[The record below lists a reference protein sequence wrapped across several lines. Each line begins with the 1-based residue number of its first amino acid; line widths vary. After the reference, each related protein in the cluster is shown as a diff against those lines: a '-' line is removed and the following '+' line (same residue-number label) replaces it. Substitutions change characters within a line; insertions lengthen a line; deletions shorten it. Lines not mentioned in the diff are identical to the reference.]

1 MERRV
6 GAQQSTGQRFLP
18 EVEGLRA
25 VAAVLVAV
33 YHVFLG
39 RVSGGVDVFFVI
51 AGFLITTSLL
61 AQATGDEGVRAGR
74 YLGRLMVRLLP
85 VAVLV
90 LAFVI
95 VGIFLWM
102 PATRHGSMLAEVAAS
117 ALYVE
122 NWALAAKA
130 VDYAAREEIKSPV
143 QHFWAMAVQGQ
154 FYVIWLLLAGVIGLA
169 AGPQRFRR
177 LFGAALCLLFA
188 ASLAWSVLLTA
199 SNQPLA
205 YFHTGVRV
213 WEFAAG
219 GLLALAIGPLRARLE
234 RAGHA
239 GSVFCGIAG
248 WGGLT
253 LVVSCGLVLSVS
265 RQFPG
270 VAALWP
276 VAGALLVV
284 VAAGRCGRFG
294 VGRLLASRP
303 FVFVGGV
310 AYALYLWHWPVL
322 TFVRSASPSGEIDL
336 PAGVLILAVS
346 FVLAVVTT
354 RIVEQP
360 IRLRLAATPHPWR
373 AVAGGAAVLLLV
385 ASVSATLDRL
395 TGGAQAEAATPNMPA
410 FDDDALAVEPED
422 LEGAPAI
429 DARTA
434 AGVGAQG
441 TTPPGAGTTTPGAGT
456 PGPPDSAPMPGGSA
470 TPAAAATPE
479 KPLVG
484 ITEGRSEGPFA
495 PSALK
500 AGRDMAALNLEGC
513 QQKIDRPDLVICKR
527 GAAGGQKTAMLIG
540 GSHAAHWY
548 PALNAIAKRRDWR
561 LVTGVKAG
569 CRITLSREFSEGDE
583 AQSCKAWLDE
593 LLHYIERNPPDFV
606 ITTGTATNPRDEW
619 VPEGYTDTW
628 RTLGAR
634 GIPVIAIR
642 DTPRAPFDRVDC
654 LALHETKPWECDIAR
669 EPTLDREN
677 PMLLLED
684 LPSNVIPVDVNPW
697 LCSADAC
704 PAVVGHVTVYRDA
717 HHLTATFARTLAPML
732 AAQIPKDPQ
741 SAITAVGQ

>member
-1 MERRV
+1 VVTSQLAGHRYV
-6 GAQQSTGQRFLP
+6 P
-18 EVEGLRA
+18 EIEGLRA

-51 AGFLITTSLL
+51 AGFLITTSLV
-61 AQATGDEGVRAGR
+61 AQATGDDGVRAGR
-74 YLGRLMVRLLP
+74 YLGRLVVRLLP
-85 VAVLV
+85 VALLV

-95 VGIFLWM
+95 VGVFLWM

-130 VDYAAREEIKSPV
+130 VDYAAREAVKSPV

-169 AGPQRFRR
+169 AGRRRFRR
-177 LFGAALCLLFA
+177 LFGAALILLFA
-188 ASLAWSVLLTA
+188 ASLAWSALLTA

-219 GLLALAIGPLRARLE
+219 GLLALAIGPIRARLD
-234 RAGHA
+234 RAGQA
-239 GSVFCGIAG
+239 GTLFCGIAG
-248 WGGLT
+248 WAGLA

-265 RQFPG
+265 SQFPG

-284 VAAGRCGRFG
+284 IAAGRCGRFG

-322 TFVRSASPSGEIDL
+322 TFVRSARPSGEIDL
-336 PAGVLILAVS
+336 PAGVFVLVVSFILAVVS
-346 FVLAVVTT
+346 T
-354 RIVEQP
+354 RLVEQP
-360 IRLRLAATPHPWR
+360 VRLRLAATPHPWR
-373 AVAGGAAVLLLV
+373 AVAGGAAALLLV
-385 ASVSATLDRL
+385 ASVSVTLDRL
-395 TGGAQAEAATPNMPA
+395 RADGPANAATAGVPV
-410 FDDDALAVEPED
+410 FDDEALAVEPED
-422 LEGAPAI
+422 LEGVPGIGAG
-429 DARTA
+429 A
-434 AGVGAQG
+434 AFSGGAQG
-441 TTPPGAGTTTPGAGT
+441 TIPPGAGAPSPGAGASTNGGPGSSGSPGT
-456 PGPPDSAPMPGGSA
+456 PAGSAAPA
-470 TPAAAATPE
+470 TPAPGIMQARSKGPFVPA
-479 KPLVG
+479 PLV
-484 ITEGRSEGPFA
+484 A
-495 PSALK
+495 A
-500 AGRDMAALNLEGC
+500 RDVAALNREGC
-513 QQKIDRPDLVICKR
+513 QQKIDQPDLVICER
-527 GAAGGQKTAMLIG
+527 GAVGGHKTAMLIG

-569 CRITLSREFSEGDE
+569 CRITLSREFSEDGE

-593 LLHYIERNPPDFV
+593 LLRYMDRNPPDFV
-606 ITTGTATNPRDEW
+606 ITTGTATNPRKEW
-619 VPEGYTDTW
+619 VPEGYLDIWRMLDTK
-628 RTLGAR
+628 

-654 LALHETKPWECDIAR
+654 LALHETEPWQCDIAR

-677 PMLLLED
+677 PMLLDD
-684 LPSNVIPVDVNPW
+684 LPSNVIPVDVNAW
-697 LCSADAC
+697 LCSTDVC
-704 PAVVGHVTVYRDA
+704 PAVLGHVTVYRDA
-717 HHLTATFARTLAPML
+717 HHLTATYARTLAPML

-741 SAITAVGQ
+741 SVFAATGQ

>member
-1 MERRV
+1 MVASQLAGHRYM
-6 GAQQSTGQRFLP
+6 P

-51 AGFLITTSLL
+51 AGFLITTSLV
-61 AQATGDEGVRAGR
+61 AQATGDDGVRAGR

-85 VAVLV
+85 VALLV

-95 VGIFLWM
+95 AGIFLWM

-154 FYVIWLLLAGVIGLA
+154 FYLIWLLLAGLIGLA
-169 AGPQRFRR
+169 AGPRRFRR

-199 SNQPLA
+199 DNQPLA

-219 GLLALAIGPLRARLE
+219 GLLALAIGPIRARLD
-234 RAGHA
+234 RAGQA
-239 GSVFCGIAG
+239 GSALCGIAG
-248 WGGLT
+248 WTGLA

-284 VAAGRCGRFG
+284 IASGRCGQFG

-322 TFVRSASPSGEIDL
+322 TFVRSANPSGEVGL
-336 PAGVLILAVS
+336 RAGVLVLAVS

-360 IRLRLAATPHPWR
+360 IRLRLAVTPHPWR
-373 AVAGGAAVLLLV
+373 AVAGGAAALVLV
-385 ASVSATLDRL
+385 ASVSMTLDRL
-395 TGGAQAEAATPNMPA
+395 ASGSPASAATAGTPA
-410 FDDDALAVEPED
+410 VDDEGLAVEPED
-422 LEGAPAI
+422 LEGVPAI
-429 DARTA
+429 
-434 AGVGAQG
+434 
-441 TTPPGAGTTTPGAGT
+441 GAGAVVAGGGQHTPAPGAGT
-456 PGPPDSAPMPGGSA
+456 PGPSGSAGIPGGSA
-470 TPAAAATPE
+470 TPTVTAAPGMPAG
-479 KPLVG
+479 G
-484 ITEGRSEGPFA
+484 ITQARSEGPFV
-495 PSALK
+495 PTALE
-500 AGRDMAALNLEGC
+500 AGEDMAALNREDC
-513 QQKIDRPDLVICKR
+513 QQKIDRPDLVICER
-527 GAAGGQKTAMLIG
+527 GAIGGQKTAMLIG

-548 PALNAIAKRRDWR
+548 PAVNAIARRRDWR

-569 CRITLSREFSEGDE
+569 CRITLSREFSEDGE

-593 LLHYIERNPPDFV
+593 LLSYIEHNPPDFI
-606 ITTGTATNPRDEW
+606 ITTGTATSPRDEW
-619 VPEGYTDTW
+619 VPEGYTDIW
-628 RTLGAR
+628 RMLGAK

-654 LALHETKPWECDIAR
+654 LALHGAEPWACDIER

-684 LPSNVIPVDVNPW
+684 LPSNVIPVDVNAW
-697 LCSADAC
+697 LCSTNAC

-717 HHLTATFARTLAPML
+717 HHLTATYSRTLAPML

-741 SAITAVGQ
+741 SVIAATGQ